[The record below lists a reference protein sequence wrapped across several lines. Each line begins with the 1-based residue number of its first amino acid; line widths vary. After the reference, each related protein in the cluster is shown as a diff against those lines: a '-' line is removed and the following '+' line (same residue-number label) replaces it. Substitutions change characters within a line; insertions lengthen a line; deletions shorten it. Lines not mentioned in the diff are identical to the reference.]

1 MPFDRPCGDNGHP
14 ARHELYSQAGS
25 APPGRPAAF
34 TRPGRHAA
42 ALLLLGAVGI
52 FATVGAFA
60 TYYQYSREV
69 RSYDNAVGDMLQVK
83 AWSDAAAAAAWR
95 RERAAEA
102 WFAAHELQQ
111 RRSGA
116 GTADRPDV
124 RSRQVPDLIDWLA
137 GLGRLPDRQAVAFFD
152 RQLTA
157 ISATAGF
164 PATLDAGGRAALED
178 AARSRRVVFSAVH
191 REAPTDAPHIDVV
204 APVPPDG
211 AGAPDG
217 FLVFRVDLAASLLPI
232 LGGWPIVSR
241 TGRCLL
247 MVRDGRR
254 FVSADQTRAGD
265 GSAVILQRAGSDHSR
280 PEQVFEA
287 TSERGGQILAAAA
300 PVPDTPWFVVATI
313 DRADIEAAIRQRG
326 WLLALSFG
334 GLVAAGAMVA
344 FVFVWRAQAAS
355 YKRQYEQEAARAR
368 TEDALRD
375 TEQTLRS
382 LLDYAPMPIYVA
394 SPPGRFV
401 AVNAAW
407 EAVTGISRPVALAEP
422 YSKIFPPE
430 SAREFEESDR
440 RALNGGQPVR
450 TEQSVVVRGERRYFD
465 TVKFPIR
472 DHAGR
477 ITAVGGISVDFTQH
491 KKSAERLRMVAARLS
506 EIEDRERSRL
516 ARELHD
522 QVGQNLTALG
532 VSLSLASLD
541 LEQGTASAV
550 CERLA
555 AAQDLLAETG
565 KSIRNVLLDLRP
577 PALDDQGL
585 IAALQGATGRLA
597 ATTGLRVVVEGAEPS
612 PRMDPGVA
620 AVLYR
625 IAQEA
630 LTNAVRHAQARTLVV
645 TVSQTD
651 KTVRMT
657 VNDDGRGFDVA
668 ARPLQA
674 ERPSWGLLI
683 MEERARAIGALVR
696 IESAPNSGTRVIVEV
711 PR

>member
-1 MPFDRPCGDNGHP
+1 
-14 ARHELYSQAGS
+14 
-25 APPGRPAAF
+25 
-34 TRPGRHAA
+34 
-42 ALLLLGAVGI
+42 
-52 FATVGAFA
+52 
-60 TYYQYSREV
+60 
-69 RSYDNAVGDMLQVK
+69 
-83 AWSDAAAAAAWR
+83 
-95 RERAAEA
+95 
-102 WFAAHELQQ
+102 
-111 RRSGA
+111 
-116 GTADRPDV
+116 
-124 RSRQVPDLIDWLA
+124 
-137 GLGRLPDRQAVAFFD
+137 
-152 RQLTA
+152 
-157 ISATAGF
+157 
-164 PATLDAGGRAALED
+164 
-178 AARSRRVVFSAVH
+178 
-191 REAPTDAPHIDVV
+191 
-204 APVPPDG
+204 
-211 AGAPDG
+211 
-217 FLVFRVDLAASLLPI
+217 
-232 LGGWPIVSR
+232 
-241 TGRCLL
+241 
-247 MVRDGRR
+247 
-254 FVSADQTRAGD
+254 
-265 GSAVILQRAGSDHSR
+265 
-280 PEQVFEA
+280 
-287 TSERGGQILAAAA
+287 
-300 PVPDTPWFVVATI
+300 
-313 DRADIEAAIRQRG
+313 
-326 WLLALSFG
+326 
-334 GLVAAGAMVA
+334 
-344 FVFVWRAQAAS
+344 
-355 YKRQYEQEAARAR
+355 
-368 TEDALRD
+368 
-375 TEQTLRS
+375 
-382 LLDYAPMPIYVA
+382 
-394 SPPGRFV
+394 
-401 AVNAAW
+401 
-407 EAVTGISRPVALAEP
+407 
-422 YSKIFPPE
+422 
-430 SAREFEESDR
+430 
-440 RALNGGQPVR
+440 
-450 TEQSVVVRGERRYFD
+450 
-465 TVKFPIR
+465 
-472 DHAGR
+472 
-477 ITAVGGISVDFTQH
+477 
-491 KKSAERLRMVAARLS
+491 MVAARLS